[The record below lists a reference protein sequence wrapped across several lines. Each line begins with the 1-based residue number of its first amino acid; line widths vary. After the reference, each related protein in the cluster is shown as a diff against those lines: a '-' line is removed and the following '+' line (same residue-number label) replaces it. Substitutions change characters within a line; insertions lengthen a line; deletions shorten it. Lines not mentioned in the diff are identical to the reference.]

1 MKKTLLIVLV
11 IMFNVSVAQKI
22 VPDTS
27 KMTNTE
33 KMLWYQNEKKSP
45 ARAFFY
51 SWLIPTAGHAY
62 AGDWNRGLIFKG
74 SELALLFGGLV
85 LINGPNWSPEKEE
98 KGGVLIG
105 VSAVILILEYYDVVK
120 TATKYNIQLYKDLF
134 GEEPKMGT
142 SFIPK

>member
-51 SWLIPTAGHAY
+51 SWLIPTTGHAY

-74 SELALLFGGLV
+74 SELALFFGGLV
-85 LINGPNWSPEKEE
+85 MVDDGDFE
-98 KGGVLIG
+98 KGQKGATLIG

-134 GEEPKMGT
+134 GEEPKMET
-142 SFIPK
+142 SFIQK